1 MSDLEAR
8 LRALRE
14 AGRKALVVYLMA
26 GARDDWVELA
36 EAALN
41 AGADVIEVGLPF
53 SDPMIDG
60 PVIQAAGLRALERGT
75 TMESALRDLGDLG
88 SRAPLVAMTYYNLF
102 FHRGAARAAG
112 QLADAGVA
120 GALAPDLTLEEADE
134 WRGACDAAGVA
145 TVFMVAPSTPAAR
158 AARLAEAS
166 RGFVY
171 AAARMAVTGE
181 SADPGDAAAVVAR
194 VRAASDR
201 PVYAGI
207 GIAEPAQA
215 AAACESADGAIVGS
229 ALVRTVHDGAS
240 AAEVESFVAG
250 FRAAL
255 G

>member
-1 MSDLEAR
+1 
-8 LRALRE
+8 
-14 AGRKALVVYLMA
+14 
-26 GARDDWVELA
+26 
-36 EAALN
+36 
-41 AGADVIEVGLPF
+41 
-53 SDPMIDG
+53 
-60 PVIQAAGLRALERGT
+60 
-75 TMESALRDLGDLG
+75 
-88 SRAPLVAMTYYNLF
+88 
-102 FHRGAARAAG
+102 
-112 QLADAGVA
+112 
-120 GALAPDLTLEEADE
+120 
-134 WRGACDAAGVA
+134 
-145 TVFMVAPSTPAAR
+145 
-158 AARLAEAS
+158 
-166 RGFVY
+166 
-171 AAARMAVTGE
+171 MAVTGE